1 MSPATTATA
10 VHSVAIAT
18 TTQVPQKQ
26 PQSASMEDRRV
37 PHVDSRLVLFLG
49 MLREI
54 SIWT

>member
-26 PQSASMEDRRV
+26 PRSASMEGRRV

-49 MLREI
+49 MPWEI